1 MRNPGQ
7 KQPMT
12 SPAAAKRRRRLE
24 LYATASIAGL
34 SVVMAPQA
42 VQAQI
47 VATPT
52 PRTIG
57 SNPSASV
64 TNSGTSTLIQVAG
77 SQAIIDWQVAAGTGE
92 YTFLNSTSTA
102 AFSGNTDYTV
112 LNVINVASGAPR
124 SMRFDGTVT
133 SQVNGAT
140 GGNVW
145 FYSPGGIIVGSTA
158 SFSVGS
164 LLLTTLNPDPN
175 NPAGTPGNPS
185 SFTSFN
191 DGQNGTINFRTDTSI
206 YPTNNTSEISIAGN
220 IRASSYVGIVAPRIV
235 QTGGSIQAGG
245 AIGYIAAEQVNL
257 DIQSAGGL
265 FGISIP
271 VGGGTSYSGTDAAGA
286 AIVKTGGYT
295 GTDAAGVGAAS
306 TASNGRNIYMVAVPK
321 NTAVTMLLTGGETGY
336 AAGSA
341 SPTPDGIVLLAS
353 ANAGTSFDGS
363 GDPNP
368 PELPTNAN
376 TTGTIQIGGPTAT
389 GTVGFSSNL
398 TAVASNVAAGAQ
410 AANLRLDGNTTL
422 LGSIAAS
429 LTVDTGFTATAIGDL
444 TVRSAGTNVVD
455 NIIGGTATVTVNAG
469 GTLRINSSHTLTIDA
484 GSRGFDNFDSGTNSG
499 LGGSVTGGDASLT
512 VNGGTIE
519 GLNVGDI
526 GGTIAVSADGQG
538 GDGVFGGGDGTGG
551 STTVTMN
558 GGAAH
563 TTELQM
569 SAYGAGGQGSGVEN
583 GDGGTAS
590 LIATGGTLT
599 VDGNLSI
606 DTYGLNA
613 SGNRNG
619 NGGGVTI
626 STAGGGPIIVG
637 GNFSSVSNGQT
648 SITGSGTTTPT
659 VQAGRIDIQYSSLSA
674 SNAFLDATASNDSSG
689 TIDITGLGDLPGLRL
704 RAVNGISLSSA
715 SGITISDASVTVDAQ
730 DDGEGNL
737 DTNLAYVLA
746 NAGSYEGPL
755 SGTSSPDAT
764 IAINGPIRANGQIRI
779 NASGSIDIA
788 ATGSIV
794 TDNTLQI
801 GAGGDLRIAALAVLN
816 AGANRINQTDTGI
829 DISVGGDSNS
839 TDPVHSLINA
849 GTINANDAPLNIY
862 ADAFQTQNG
871 SMTGGAV
878 TLGLTGNGTIGDDDG
893 GQLLT
898 TCSAGSMCLGGVSAS
913 SLFFIDRSNLQPQTV
928 WLAGNMTV
936 PTLDIHATNG
946 ILLGQNGGRDITVT
960 GLATL
965 DAGTGAILA
974 SPGAS
979 GTIEAGTMQL
989 IGTDLVAPLH
999 TFRVI
1004 GDNLAIDVTHDVQAA
1019 AYDVIGQLG
1028 HTGQQGIDPSLIL
1041 TGSFYA
1047 GTSLSVG
1054 SGPIAIQAQGIT
1066 IGRLEIG
1073 DGNAINLDARLGGL
1087 QIGDASTSR
1096 LGTASTAE
1104 LRGFTVSAGALTT
1117 IGDATLVATD
1127 TLTVTDLQAGGT
1139 IFASGNFVSL
1149 RSSGAM
1155 NVFSLSAGEGGA
1167 ELIAAGDLNISTA
1180 SPGNGALYQSTG
1192 GNVSIG
1198 QSFTGSSTTISAA
1211 GGVTIGTLSAGSL
1224 DITALGGGIAA
1235 DGLYSSGATNLTAT
1249 GLIDLPVF
1257 LSSGTI
1263 RAVGGGV
1270 QITSDPMSSPG
1281 SQALSFSELS
1291 STGGD
1296 VTVSSLEN
1304 IAITGGNVVGAA
1316 TINTGAQLGISDFAA
1331 TGTLSLS
1338 STTAFSFTNIAGGN
1352 VSILTNNGVTGQGL
1366 IATGTT
1372 TINPGPGS
1380 VSISGL
1386 ESVGGITVD
1395 GGNITLSSQ
1404 GAMTVTRA
1412 TANGSLQL
1420 TAGGNLTI
1428 ATASS
1433 EQDSIYTSV
1442 NGGIAAQSLASGGP
1456 ISFGAPG
1463 AVTVT
1468 NLTTTRNVSMDVG
1481 SAQIGSTGSL
1491 TFANAIGRTGGIN
1504 LSAQGALTV
1513 GPGRGAGDSS
1523 FTAGGPLSVNS
1534 FTTTGDLALQGA
1546 QIAAFTSLSGRN
1558 VSLSA
1563 ITGNLAGQTLS
1574 ATGTTT
1580 ISAPGEIRVGALT
1593 SAGAVTATGGSVVLT
1608 SPGALTFANVSGS
1621 DPNGQVTLTANG
1633 GNLTVN
1639 AMTAPGFATLLSS
1652 GTLTVPSFAA
1662 GLGVDLRGAS
1672 ILSTG
1677 AISGSSVLA
1686 AASNGDL
1693 AIQSVTS
1700 AGQTFL
1706 GATGTLSIA
1715 SLTSAG
1721 TVQADGGSIAIGS
1734 PGSLVFDGLAG
1745 RSATGSVT
1753 ITTAQALTVN
1763 GGIVQGSATLNAGTV
1778 LTAPTITAL
1787 NGDLTLTGNTIS
1799 AFTAIAGRN
1808 VSLTAAS
1815 GSISGQ
1821 TLNATGTV
1829 SLTAPVNI
1837 NVSALNA
1844 VGAVTASARG
1854 ISLTAPNAMTVANA
1868 TAGSGGMTLSAANLL
1883 TVNNASSGADLVLTS
1898 ANGGLT
1904 IGTAQAATGVTLT
1917 APGAIAV
1924 TGDLN
1929 APTASVRGGSVAIN
1943 ATRDLVFSSLLSSNG
1958 DAVVRTT
1965 GALTVNGGSSSGA
1978 TNFSAGGALG
1988 LASFTTGT
1996 DIILS
2001 AARLPTFTN
2010 LSGRNISLTV
2020 TGGDLTGGTLIASG
2034 TTSLAASGIL
2044 SITDL
2049 RSTGA
2054 ATLSGGTVNVGSTGT
2069 LTVTRATAGDGGL
2082 RLRAAGTLTVA
2093 SAASSAGVDLA
2104 STGGNLTL
2112 GTITMTGTPA
2122 GISQQAVAGTSPLTL
2137 ASAGTTTLNGDITG
2151 AGAATISG
2159 AGLILNGLIDA
2170 SAISLTSQ
2178 TIAVGPAAL
2187 IGTLARTGTVAF
2199 VNSGTGRSFI
2209 GGTGNANGYSL
2220 DANALSRIQASSVTI
2235 ALPRA
2240 STSSTTTPDVVIGG
2254 FTLYGTGAAAPTGSR
2269 QNLGTG
2275 LLTISTPGQVQ
2286 VTGPVL
2292 LANLPGTT
2300 TGGLAIR
2307 AAGIDVVTPTGS
2319 IIQTNA
2325 AGAPAGTLD
2334 LDARI
2339 VRVAS
2344 AAALGT
2350 VGTLDTA
2357 TAREARL
2364 AENDGNLSET
2374 GWLSANTIRFA
2385 FPSGIA
2391 AGSGIAAIY
2400 VQNSGGA
2407 AASARRGV
2415 TTGTG
2420 GIIIADFPTG
2430 DQPEVFINGRGRSD
2444 NGTFVT
2450 GSAFLTSISQT
2461 GAGAGATDVL
2471 INGCVLSSGA
2481 CSGQSAASTLISQL
2495 VPPQD
2500 LVSVIS
2506 NGSDGDDDEDSN
2518 KPGDPVPSK
2527 DPQSLIQMAPPN
2539 PEAGDQTSDDP
2550 VIGAGNDSLWNGGG
2564 GPGGD
2569 AGGATPFDTTIGV
2582 GNDAG
2587 SPNSDAN
2594 NNDRPGAGANNGGAN
2609 GPQQPGE
2616 RAPGVN
2622 PATEGGLGIGNDA
2635 GAGGDQRSGNAAGA
2649 NAGAGVGITT
2659 PGTSPTPGAL
2669 QNGGGAIGVGGDA
2682 GGGAGNANGG
2692 GTLPGATQGS
2702 TGSTTNGATNN
2713 NGRPNGGA
2721 PGQTTPGGE
2730 ATSTGGDAGG
2740 TGSGTTG
2747 APGTPGSAATTTPG
2761 TTNNNN
2767 RQTEQTTPR

>member
-1 MRNPGQ
+1 M
-7 KQPMT
+7 M
-12 SPAAAKRRRRLE
+12 SPATAKRRRRLE

-34 SVVMAPQA
+34 SVVMAPQPVRA
-42 VQAQI
+42 QAI
-47 VATPT
+47 NASGVSRFNTNDGVNSATV
-52 PRTIG
+52 I
-57 SNPSASV
+57 
-64 TNSGTSTLIQVAG
+64 NSGTSTLIQVN
-77 SQAIIDWQVAAGTGE
+77 SSKAIIDWTPNSDQFVLPGRTA
-92 YTFLNSTSTA
+92 TFYNTNS
-102 AFSGNTDYTV
+102 GGYTV
-112 LNVINVASGAPR
+112 LNVIASGTTP
-124 SMRFDGTVT
+124 MRFDGTVESRIGST
-133 SQVNGAT
+133 TGAI

-145 FYSPGGIIVGSTA
+145 FYSPGGMIVGSTA
-158 SFSVGS
+158 SFNVGS
-164 LLLTTLNPDPN
+164 LLLTTLNPVYGT
-175 NPAGTPGNPS
+175 NPGDT
-185 SFTSFN
+185 FFDFN
-191 DGQNGTINFRTDTSI
+191 DGTNGARITLQTDPAI
-206 YPTNNTSEISIAGN
+206 FGAGNNNTSQISIAGN
-220 IRASSYVGIVAPRIV
+220 AAILAQSYVGIVAPRIV

-245 AIGYIAAEQVNL
+245 AIGFIAGEQVNL
-257 DIQSAGGL
+257 DIASNGGL

-271 VGGGTSYSGTDAAGA
+271 VGTSFTGTTTTDA
-286 AIVKTGGYT
+286 AIVKSGGNV
-295 GTDAAGVGAAS
+295 GTDATGVGAAS
-306 TASNGRNIYMVAVPK
+306 TASNGRKIYMIAVPK
-321 NTAVTMLLTGGETGY
+321 NDAVTMLLTGGEIGY
-336 AAGSA
+336 GASSA
-341 SPTPDGIVLLAS
+341 TATTDGIVLLAS
-353 ANAGTSFDGS
+353 ENAGTSFDGS

-368 PELPTNAN
+368 LLLPTNAN
-376 TTGTIQIGGPTAT
+376 TTGAIKIGGQTAT
-389 GTVGFSSNL
+389 GTIGFSSSL
-398 TAVASNVAAGAQ
+398 TAISSNVIAEAD
-410 AANLRLDGNTTL
+410 AANLRFDGDTTL
-422 LGSIAAS
+422 LGGLASS
-429 LTVDTGFTATAIGDL
+429 LTVASGVAATANRDL
-444 TVRSAGTNVVD
+444 TIRSVGVD
-455 NIIGGTATVTVNAG
+455 VNGSTIGGIASVTVDAG
-469 GTLRINSSHTLTIDA
+469 GTLRIDAGRTLTIDA
-484 GSRGFDNFDSGTNSG
+484 GSLGVDNFDSGTNSG
-499 LGGSVTGGDASLT
+499 LGGSVTGGDASLM
-512 VNGGTIE
+512 VSGGTLE
-519 GLNVGDI
+519 GLNTGDVGGSVDLR
-526 GGTIAVSADGQG
+526 ADGVG
-538 GDGVFGGGDGTGG
+538 GQGVFGGGDGTGG
-551 STTVTMN
+551 SVTVAMN
-558 GGAAH
+558 GGSAH
-563 TTELQM
+563 VTELQM
-569 SAYGAGGQGSGVEN
+569 SVYGAGGQGPAN
-583 GDGGTAS
+583 GNGGTAT
-590 LIATGGTLT
+590 LTATGGALT

-613 SGNRNG
+613 SGNRDG

-637 GNFSSVSNGQT
+637 GNFGSISNGLT
-648 SITGSGTTTPT
+648 SITGSGTTTPAI
-659 VQAGRIDIQYSSLSA
+659 QAGRIGIQYSSLSA

-689 TIDITGLGDLPGLRL
+689 TIDIAGVGDLPGLRL

-839 TDPVHSLINA
+839 TDPVHSLISA
-849 GTINANDAPLNIY
+849 GTINANDAPLSIY

-946 ILLGQNGGRDITVT
+946 ILLGQNGGRDITVA

-965 DAGTGAILA
+965 DAGTGSILA
-974 SPGAS
+974 TPGAS
-979 GTIEAGTMQL
+979 GTIAAASMQL
-989 IGTDLVAPLH
+989 IGTDLVAQLH
-999 TFRVI
+999 TFRTTS
-1004 GDNLAIDVTHDVQAA
+1004 GDLTIDVTRDVQAA
-1019 AYDVIGQLG
+1019 AFDVFGQLG
-1028 HTGQQGIDPSLIL
+1028 HTGQQGFQADLL
-1041 TGSFYA
+1041 LDGSFFA

-1054 SGPIAIQAQGIT
+1054 TGNVLIAAQGIT
-1066 IGRLEIG
+1066 IGRLEMA
-1073 DGNAINLDARLGGL
+1073 DGSTLDLEAQSGPL
-1087 QIGDASTSR
+1087 QLLDASTSR
-1096 LGTASTAE
+1096 LGTIASAQ
-1104 LRGFTVSAGALTT
+1104 LRGFSVSVGALTT
-1117 IGDATLVATD
+1117 TGDVTLNAAASDLTVDDLVA
-1127 TLTVTDLQAGGT
+1127 GGIISAT
-1139 IFASGNFVSL
+1139 GNVVSL

-1155 NVFSLSAGEGGA
+1155 TVSSLSAGEGGA
-1167 ELIAAGDLNISTA
+1167 ELISAGDLSISTA
-1180 SPGNGALYQSTG
+1180 SVGSAASYASTG

-1198 QSFTGSSTTISAA
+1198 QGFANSATTISAA

-1235 DGLYSSGATNLTAT
+1235 DRLYSGGGTNLAAT

-1257 LSSGTI
+1257 LSAGTI

-1270 QITSDPMSSPG
+1270 RIITDPMGDTAAQS
-1281 SQALSFSELS
+1281 LSFSELGS
-1291 STGGD
+1291 IGGD
-1296 VTVSSLEN
+1296 VIVSSLEN
-1304 IAITGGNVVGAA
+1304 IAITGGSVIGAA
-1316 TINTGAQLGISDFAA
+1316 TITTSAQLGLSDFTA
-1331 TGTLSLS
+1331 TGDLALS
-1338 STTAFSFTNIAGGN
+1338 SITANSVSNIAGRN
-1352 VSILTNNGVTGQGL
+1352 VSIINNNGITGQGL
-1366 IATGTT
+1366 VASGTT
-1372 TINPGPGS
+1372 TLTGGPGTI
-1380 VSISGL
+1380 SISGL
-1386 ESVGGITVD
+1386 ESAGGITVD
-1395 GGNITLSSQ
+1395 SRNIILSSQ
-1404 GAMTVTRA
+1404 GDMAVTRA

-1420 TAGGNLTI
+1420 TAGGTLTI

-1442 NGGIAAQSLASGGP
+1442 NGRITAQSLSSGGP
-1456 ISFGAPG
+1456 VSFGAPG

-1468 NLTTTRNVSMDVG
+1468 NLTTSSNVSMDVG

-1523 FTAGGPLSVNS
+1523 FTAGGPLSVTS
-1534 FTTTGDLALQGA
+1534 FTTTGDLALQGTT
-1546 QIAAFTSLSGRN
+1546 IDAFTSLSGRN
-1558 VSLSA
+1558 VSLTA
-1563 ITGNLAGQTLS
+1563 ITGNLAGQTLG

-1633 GNLTVN
+1633 GSLTIN
-1639 AMTAPGFATLLSS
+1639 AMTAPGFVTLASS
-1652 GTLTVPSFAA
+1652 GALTLPSFAA

-1677 AISGSSVLA
+1677 AISGSSVIA

-1693 AIQSVTS
+1693 AIQSLTS
-1700 AGQTFL
+1700 AGLTSL
-1706 GATGTLSIA
+1706 VATGTLSIA

-1734 PGSLVFDGLAG
+1734 PGSLIFDGLIG

-1763 GGIVQGSATLNAGTV
+1763 GGIAQGSATLNAGTV

-1787 NGDLTLTGNTIS
+1787 SGDLTLTGNTIS

-1808 VSLTAAS
+1808 VSLAAAS

-1821 TLNATGTV
+1821 ALNATGTV
-1829 SLTAPVNI
+1829 SLTAPVNVSVAALGAVGP
-1837 NVSALNA
+1837 VSA
-1844 VGAVTASARG
+1844 TARG
-1854 ISLTAPNAMTVANA
+1854 IALTAPNAMTVANA
-1868 TAGSGGMTLSAANLL
+1868 TAGAGGMTLSAANLL
-1883 TVNNASSGADLVLTS
+1883 TVNNASSAADLVLTS
-1898 ANGGLT
+1898 ANGGIT

-1943 ATRDLVFSSLLSSNG
+1943 ATRDLVFSSLVSSNG
-1958 DAVVRTT
+1958 DAVVRTS
-1965 GALTVNGGSSSGA
+1965 GALAVNGGSSSGA

-1988 LASFTTGT
+1988 LSSFSTGT
-1996 DIILS
+1996 DITLS
-2001 AARLPTFTN
+2001 AASLPTFTN

-2034 TTSLAASGIL
+2034 TTSLSASGIL

-2082 RLRAAGTLTVA
+2082 RLRAAGTLSVA
-2093 SAASSAGVDLA
+2093 NAASSAGVDLA
-2104 STGGNLTL
+2104 STGGDLTL

-2122 GISQQAVAGTSPLTL
+2122 GITGQAVAGTSPLTL
-2137 ASAGTTTLNGDITG
+2137 ASTGTTTLNGDITG

-2170 SAISLTSQ
+2170 SAISLASQ

-2199 VNSGTGRSFI
+2199 VNTGTGRSFI

-2220 DANALSRIQASSVTI
+2220 DAGALSRIQASSVTI

-2240 STSSTTTPDVVIGG
+2240 ATSSTATPDVVIGG
-2254 FTLYGTGAAAPTGSR
+2254 FTLYGTGAAAPAGSR

-2307 AAGIDVVTPTGS
+2307 ALGIDVVTPGGS

-2334 LDARI
+2334 LDARV
-2339 VRVAS
+2339 VRVGS
-2344 AAALGT
+2344 AAALAN

-2364 AENDGNLSET
+2364 AQNDGNLSET

-2385 FPSGIA
+2385 YPSGISG
-2391 AGSGIAAIY
+2391 GSGIAAIY

-2420 GIIIADFPTG
+2420 GIVIADFPTG
-2430 DQPEVFINGRGRSD
+2430 DQPEVFINGRGRD
-2444 NGTFVT
+2444 ATGTFVT
-2450 GSAFLTSISQT
+2450 GSAFLASISQT

-2471 INGCVLSSGA
+2471 VNGCVLSSGA
-2481 CSGQSAASTLISQL
+2481 CSGQSVASTLISQL

-2500 LVSVIS
+2500 LVGVIS
-2506 NGSDGDDDEDSN
+2506 SGSDGDDDEDSN

-2539 PEAGDQTSDDP
+2539 PEADTQNSDDP

-2569 AGGATPFDTTIGV
+2569 AGGASPFDTTIGV

-2587 SPNSDAN
+2587 SPNSDATN
-2594 NNDRPGAGANNGGAN
+2594 ANDRPGAGGSNGGTG

-2622 PATEGGLGIGNDA
+2622 PSTEGGLGIGNDA
-2635 GAGGDQRSGNAAGA
+2635 GAGGEQRSGAAGA

-2692 GTLPGATQGS
+2692 STLPGATQGS
-2702 TGSTTNGATNN
+2702 TGGTTNGATNN

-2730 ATSTGGDAGG
+2730 ATSTGGDASGN
-2740 TGSGTTG
+2740 GSGTAG